1 MQRLFDAAEVQ
12 VEQIRQRTRKGS
24 LQALRNAVLLKA
36 VYAFGLRR
44 SEAVGLDL
52 SDLRVNPK
60 AADYGRFGGVF
71 IRWAKVVSRRPTQAA
86 HRADGARDG
95 LDRRN
100 SRPLPGGGPAVFR
113 GRCSPRFWLTERCG
127 APLLFPGF
135 SDARP
140 LHSGTFGARLLRYG
154 ITPHAGRNTAMV
166 TLAADLPATVVAD
179 LLRHPRG
186 HRYPVGAPSQT
197 RLVHLPGPTPN

>member
-1 MQRLFDAAEVQ
+1 M
-12 VEQIRQRTRKGS
+12 
-24 LQALRNAVLLKA
+24 
-36 VYAFGLRR
+36 YAFGLRR

-71 IRWAKVVSRRPTQAA
+71 IRWAKSSR
-86 HRADGARDG
+86 
-95 LDRRN
+95 
-100 SRPLPGGGPAVFR
+100 GGPPKRRTVLTVPEMDWIVGTLGHYLEEVR
-113 GRCSPRFWLTERCG
+113 PCSAGGAHPAFWLTERCA

-135 SDARP
+135 SHARP
-140 LHSGTFGARLLRYG
+140 LHSGTFGARLLRCG